1 MRCPMCN
8 SPDSRV
14 LESRLIE
21 EDTTL
26 RRRRDCAGCGKRF
39 TTYERV
45 ETAPLMIAKRDGTRE
60 PFDPRKLATGLMR
73 ACVKSD
79 VSVEAIERIVA
90 EIESDLHKRHTR
102 EVPSQEIGEM
112 TLARLRDLD
121 EVAYVRFASV
131 YRNFT
136 GIEDFIHEL
145 KTLQA
150 TALTR

>member
-1 MRCPMCN
+1 MCN

-45 ETAPLMIAKRDGTRE
+45 ETVPLMISKRDGTRE

-79 VSVEAIERIVA
+79 VSLEAIERIVA
-90 EIESDLHKRHTR
+90 EIEADLHRRHTR

-150 TALTR
+150 AALSR